1 MERLVSTVS
10 GAHGDGR
17 PVPATPSPFPR
28 DSSLFTG
35 LASGPRADLFFKTFI
50 FNSFYVPTKVLPPP
64 PPFLPTGKGSREE
77 LTEFDTLI
85 WGRIKPLPS
94 TLSLSMAHKHIPH
107 PCPRTHL

>member
-10 GAHGDGR
+10 RAHWDGR

-50 FNSFYVPTKVLPPP
+50 FNSLYIPTKVLPPP
-64 PPFLPTGKGSREE
+64 IPIPPNR
-77 LTEFDTLI
+77 
-85 WGRIKPLPS
+85 
-94 TLSLSMAHKHIPH
+94 
-107 PCPRTHL
+107 